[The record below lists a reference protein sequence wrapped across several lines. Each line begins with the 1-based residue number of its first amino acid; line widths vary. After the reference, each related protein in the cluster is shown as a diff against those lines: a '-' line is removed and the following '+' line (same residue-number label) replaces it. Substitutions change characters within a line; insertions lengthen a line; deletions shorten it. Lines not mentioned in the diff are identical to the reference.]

1 MKENI
6 VHSTNP
12 LESTSFPFLTLEI
25 KNENCFPS
33 NLGFRKIH
41 WHEELQFIYVLEG
54 VIKIKTI
61 NESIELKKGE
71 AIFINKGVLHETT
84 EKSDCHYR
92 SFIFHEKF
100 LTFYSGS
107 FMEKNNVLP
116 ITNNFAIHSIVF
128 KPTKQWKMEVLKILE
143 ELNKLEKN
151 KLNEENYE
159 YKVSMKLINIWFFI
173 ISNIDIEEVKSSAT
187 NNVKYN
193 RVRKFLSYISLNYEN
208 DISLK
213 DIAESDNVSEAECI
227 RCFKSIIYTTPYKYL
242 LEYRLNKS
250 IDLLKNTD
258 YSITEIGAMV
268 GFNHS
273 SHYIKYFKEHLNMTP
288 LEFRNIN
295 KKSI

>member
-213 DIAESDNVSEAECI
+213 DIAESGMA
-227 RCFKSIIYTTPYKYL
+227 TP
-242 LEYRLNKS
+242 
-250 IDLLKNTD
+250 
-258 YSITEIGAMV
+258 
-268 GFNHS
+268 F
-273 SHYIKYFKEHLNMTP
+273 
-288 LEFRNIN
+288 
-295 KKSI
+295 